1 MLLRVPAPCRS
12 HCSWNIALWAATL
25 ATLRSLIARLRHA
38 TVIAFFLLLSLMG
51 SNLAFASWFTNFGG
65 QMAGTASVKSTATD
79 ASGNVYAVDQTNA
92 VSLNLGGLAT
102 RQVGKNTDAFV
113 VKRAPDGTVLWIKRL
128 GGNAASMTVTAYHV
142 KVDASG
148 NVYVVGT
155 FSGGS
160 MTEPALTK
168 IGNEDTFGRLLARS
182 NSNQP
187 TIRRQTQAGPGDYL
201 PAGSAPLA

>member
-12 HCSWNIALWAATL
+12 HCSWNIALWDATL

-38 TVIAFFLLLSLMG
+38 MVIAFFLLLSLMG
-51 SNLAFASWFTNFGG
+51 SNPAFASWSTNFGG

-79 ASGNVYAVDQTNA
+79 ASA
-92 VSLNLGGLAT
+92 
-102 RQVGKNTDAFV
+102 
-113 VKRAPDGTVLWIKRL
+113 
-128 GGNAASMTVTAYHV
+128 
-142 KVDASG
+142 

-187 TIRRQTQAGPGDYL
+187 TIR
-201 PAGSAPLA
+201 